1 MKHNSI
7 FSIAIIGCFM
17 LLAASCEKEIAS
29 NEDLYRPAGSPIVFS
44 AATSYT
50 NAPETRAE
58 YSGDFF
64 GGPLSSTNPAVERIF
79 WEQNDKI
86 RIVHNGTGAN
96 YTVTS
101 GTNTTGDRESVA
113 TLSSGNLVWDGS
125 GSHTFYGLYPCTGTT
140 VSSTSGALTNAGVV
154 SGTIPATQNINSS
167 NTLSATEGNV
177 NYSKYRPDTDHYG
190 YMAAYAT
197 ISSSDI
203 GSTVKL
209 PFRPAFTCFE
219 FKLRR
224 AAGHPDPAITSFELK
239 TVEVNGSTTPLTG
252 EFSFQISGGNQY
264 GATWTTPTAS
274 SISNPG
280 YSITVGGFGSG
291 GVHVPTSGYLD
302 FSVLA
307 LPVNLTG
314 VEFII
319 HYANNATKTLKF
331 MNSGNW
337 ATFTGAKK
345 YVITN
350 TSVPGGDWEY
360 FIEEIDD
367 ITTYGHLAASLGVEV
382 QSYRRNKLDNTI
394 QAVSWKAQY
403 WDGTTWQDWTAQHGD
418 FSLSN
423 SYTGSGVS
431 NLSNHENR
439 TVGLTLNTNKETV
452 QKTSIEI
459 LQETTPV
466 TNYDLS
472 LHDVFGNGHDQ
483 TTANTYV
490 ISAPGTYRFPCVY
503 GNAITNGSTNYES
516 FAPGRSPSSIAS
528 LYTTYV
534 ADNWDTAY
542 GGLIPIRQ
550 YPDVNYNR
558 YFRNA
563 LNLEITQPYIIED
576 INSRSAYN
584 VTGANVAIV
593 WQDEQIMSD
602 SDFSLITVDNHQ
614 YIQFSL
620 SAANIKPGN
629 VVVALRGAAGGDFT
643 DTKTI
648 LWSWQLWITERDL
661 TPIDGIMPSNLGW
674 NKVYNGSQKYT
685 DRTLPIRLIQ
695 IAPSD
700 DPYGAIDNEEF
711 TVTQFGDSE
720 HIGENVGTN
729 PYYQWGRK
737 DPMIPGIYGGRNV
750 VGEPCSDK
758 TIYPGNDYLGMTSYA
773 TLIATD
779 HDAHEPDGVTLRKP
793 DYGTAI
799 RNPHVVYIAG
809 QHSHYG
815 TTSWIS
821 GYVPTWQ
828 PITGDH
834 GNSGGAFQGERVY
847 TAIPY
852 NLWNSYCIGYGIP
865 GTDWSSSTKFKT
877 VYDPCPPGF
886 TVPHRGLEEIL
897 GSGTDAPDHSGK
909 YFSLTGGAVQFLPYT
924 GARIFYNTSGVIPG
938 TSVTVSTAGLY
949 LRHVAGSTNEYGL
962 YWTDC
967 PTQFKRKATPANAD
981 VFDLANYEGHFHSQ
995 MYLFTSGVGDEDTM
1009 DYTKGTAGAIRPM
1022 VDPRYAASSPSSPSS
1037 AAPRGSINSI
1047 NNGGEIPE

>member
-7 FSIAIIGCFM
+7 LSIALLGSFM
-17 LLAASCEKEIAS
+17 LLAASCVEEVTS
-29 NEDLYRPAGSPIVFS
+29 NEEQYRPADTPIVFS
-44 AATSYT
+44 ASSGYE

-58 YSGDFF
+58 YSGATFA
-64 GGPLSSTNPAVERIF
+64 GTPLNGSTPVYERID
-79 WEQNDKI
+79 WKVNDKI
-86 RIVHNGTGAN
+86 QIVHNGSASS
-96 YTVTS
+96 YTVASVSNSTPEADRNS
-101 GTNTTGDRESVA
+101 YAELTG
-113 TLSSGNLVWDGS
+113 GNLTWGENTAA
-125 GSHTFYGLYPCTGTT
+125 HTFYALYPSGNGAAGTL
-140 VSSTSGALTNAGVV
+140 STSGQV
-154 SGTIPATQNINSS
+154 SGTIPATQNVTSL
-167 NTLSATEGNV
+167 TNV
-177 NYSKYRPDTDHYG
+177 NGVNKYQPNTAQYG
-190 YMAAYAT
+190 YMAAYANVPGT
-197 ISSSDI
+197 SQVWE
-203 GSTVKL
+203 VKL

-219 FKLRR
+219 FKFQRS
-224 AAGHPDPAITSFELK
+224 DTQNPAISSFELK
-239 TVEVNGSTTPLTG
+239 TVPTVEGGTATPLTG
-252 EFSFQISGGNQY
+252 GFSFQISGGDQY
-264 GATWTTPTAS
+264 GATWTTPAAS
-274 SISNPG
+274 SITTPG
-280 YSITVGGFGSG
+280 YSITVGGFGAN
-291 GVHVPTSGYLD
+291 GVTVPTSGYLD

-307 LPVNLTG
+307 LPIDLTG
-314 VEFII
+314 VELVV
-319 HYANNATKTLKF
+319 HYANGATKTLKF
-331 MNSGNW
+331 KNNGAW
-337 ATFTGAKK
+337 HQFTGAKK

-350 TSVPGGDWEY
+350 TAVPGSDWEY
-360 FIEEIDD
+360 NIEEIDD

-382 QSYRRNKLDNTI
+382 KSYRTNKLNGTI

-403 WDGTTWQDWTAQHGD
+403 WDGTTWQDWTAQQGD

-423 SYTGSGVS
+423 SYTGNGVS
-431 NLSNHENR
+431 NPSSNHEDR
-439 TVGLTLNTNKETV
+439 TVGLTRNTNLETV
-452 QKTSIEI
+452 TNTSIEI
-459 LQETTPV
+459 LQAASPV
-466 TNYDLS
+466 TDYDLS
-472 LHDVFGNGHDQ
+472 LHDVFGNGHTQ

-516 FAPGRSPSSIAS
+516 FAPGRSPSSIVS
-528 LYTTYV
+528 LYTNYV
-534 ADNWDTAY
+534 ADTWDTAM
-542 GGLIPIRQ
+542 GGRIPIRR

-563 LNLEITQPYIIED
+563 LNLEITRPYIIED
-576 INSRSAYN
+576 IDSRSAYN

-602 SDFSLITVDNHQ
+602 SDFSLITVDGHK

-629 VVVALRGAAGGDFT
+629 IVVALRGAPGGDFT

-674 NKVYNGSQKYT
+674 NKVYNGSRKYT

-700 DPYGAIDNEEF
+700 DPSGAIDNEEF
-711 TVTQFGDSE
+711 TVTQLGDSE

-737 DPMIPGIYGGRNV
+737 DPMIPGIYGGSNV

-758 TIYPGNDYLGMTSYA
+758 TIYPGSDYSGMNSYA
-773 TLIATD
+773 TLITTNSTPAT
-779 HDAHEPDGVTLRKP
+779 P

-809 QHSHYG
+809 LHPQYG

-821 GYVPTWQ
+821 GYVPTWAT
-828 PITGDH
+828 ITGD
-834 GNSGGAFQGERVY
+834 GGRSGGSFQGERVY

-852 NLWNSYCIGYGIP
+852 NLWNSYCIGYDNP

-886 TVPHRGLEEIL
+886 TVPHRGLEDIL

-909 YFSLTGGAVQFLPYT
+909 YFSLTGGATQFLPYT

-938 TSVTVSTAGLY
+938 TSVTVSTAGIY
-949 LRHVAGSTNEYGL
+949 LRHVAGSSNEYGL

-967 PTQFKRKATPANAD
+967 PTQFRCTTPNLAQPTC
-981 VFDLANYEGHFHSQ
+981 FDLSYYTGHFYSQ
-995 MYLFTSGVGDEDTM
+995 MYLFTSGAGDEDTM

-1022 VDPRYAASSPSSPSS
+1022 VDPRYAASTPSSPSS
-1037 AAPRGSINSI
+1037 AAPNGSINPLGNY
-1047 NNGGEIPE
+1047 NNIPAE

>member
-7 FSIAIIGCFM
+7 ISIAIIGCFT

-29 NEDLYRPAGSPIVFS
+29 NEDRYRPAGSPIVFS
-44 AATSYT
+44 AATSYA

-64 GGPLSSTNPAVERIF
+64 GGPLGSSTPAYERIF
-79 WEQNDKI
+79 WEKDDQL

-96 YTVTS
+96 YTVIS

-125 GSHTFYGLYPCTGTT
+125 GNHTFYGLYPCTGTT

-154 SGTIPATQNINSS
+154 SGTIPATQNINSN
-167 NTLSATEGNV
+167 NTLQVTEGGV
-177 NYSKYRPDTDHYG
+177 TYSKYRPDTDHYG

-203 GSTVKL
+203 GSTVNL

-239 TVEVNGSTTPLTG
+239 TIEVNGSTTPLTG
-252 EFSFQISGGNQY
+252 EFSFQISGGDQY
-264 GATWTTPTAS
+264 GATWTAPAAS
-274 SISNPG
+274 SITSPG
-280 YSITVGGFGSG
+280 NSITVSGFGSG

-307 LPVNLTG
+307 LPINLTG
-314 VEFII
+314 VELII

-367 ITTYGHLAASLGVEV
+367 ITTYGHLAASLGFEV

-423 SYTGSGVS
+423 SYTGNGVS
-431 NLSNHENR
+431 NLSNNEAR
-439 TVGLTLNTNKETV
+439 TVELTQNNQKETV

-459 LQETTPV
+459 LQEASPV

-472 LHDVFGNGHDQ
+472 LHDVFGNEHTQ

-516 FAPGRSPSSIAS
+516 FAPGRNNSSIVS
-528 LYTTYV
+528 LYNTYV
-534 ADNWDTAY
+534 ADNWDSAM
-542 GGLIPIRQ
+542 GGAIPIRR

-576 INSRSAYN
+576 INSRNAYN

-593 WQDEQIMSD
+593 WQDEQILSD

-614 YIQFSL
+614 YIQFNL

-629 VVVALRGAAGGDFT
+629 IVVALRGAAGGDFT

-661 TPIDGIMPSNLGW
+661 TPINDIMPSNLGW

-700 DPYGAIDNEEF
+700 DPSAAIDNEEF
-711 TVTQFGDSE
+711 TATQLGDSE

-737 DPMIPGIYGGRNV
+737 DPMIPGIYGGSNV

-758 TIYPGNDYLGMTSYA
+758 TIYPGSDYQGMTSYA
-773 TLIATD
+773 TLITTNSTPAT
-779 HDAHEPDGVTLRKP
+779 A

-809 QHSHYG
+809 QHAHYG

-821 GYVPTWQ
+821 GYVPTWAT
-828 PITGDH
+828 ITGD
-834 GNSGGAFQGERVY
+834 GGKSGGVFQGERVQ

-852 NLWNSYCIGYGIP
+852 NLWNAYCIGYGIP

-886 TVPHRGLEEIL
+886 TVPHRGLEDIL
-897 GSGTDAPDHSGK
+897 GHGTDAPDHSGK
-909 YFSLTGGAVQFLPYT
+909 YFSMQGGAVQFLPYS
-924 GARIFYNTSGVIPG
+924 GARIFYNTTGIIPG
-938 TSVTVSTAGLY
+938 TGVTVSNPGIY
-949 LRHVAGSTNEYGL
+949 LRHVAGSSNEFGL

-967 PTQFKRKATPANAD
+967 PTNIQCTTPNLPQPTA
-981 VFDLANYEGHFHSQ
+981 FDLSYYTHHFHSQ
-995 MYLFTSGVGDEDTM
+995 MYLFTSSSEDTM

-1022 VDPRYAASSPSSPSS
+1022 VDPRY
-1037 AAPRGSINSI
+1037 
-1047 NNGGEIPE
+1047 